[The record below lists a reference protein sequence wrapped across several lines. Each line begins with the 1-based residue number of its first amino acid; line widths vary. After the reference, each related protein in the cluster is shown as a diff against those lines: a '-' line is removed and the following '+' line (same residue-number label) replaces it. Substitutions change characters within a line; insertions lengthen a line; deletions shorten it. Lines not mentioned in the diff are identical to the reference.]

1 MFEEEGTGSMT
12 LWVLCSHGEKK
23 SHSID
28 FNGTAFSKPRHCP
41 GGREATP
48 EDLIEALG
56 GFVVPAAEGRNEEPY
71 ELGWCAEHQDVARR
85 WPDGSWGCWWESIVE
100 ADGHHQ
106 PSDFRPLAE
115 AFLTPALDQEAP
127 NG

>member
-1 MFEEEGTGSMT
+1 MSRKEEGTGSMT
-12 LWVLCSHGEKK
+12 FWVMCEHGEKG
-23 SHSID
+23 SHRTPGDPPID
-28 FNGTAFSKPRHCP
+28 PGIRCP
-41 GGREATP
+41 GGREASI
-48 EDLIEALG
+48 EDVIEALG
-56 GFVVPAAEGRNEEPY
+56 AFVVPAAEGRNEEPY

-127 NG
+127 R